1 MRTTHGT
8 ILLAALLAG
17 FGCDNNPPVE
27 TPDSGPVV
35 LDDAGPGTDACT
47 ACPRDS
53 GPTGDGNDSFATAT
67 AITPGATSPTAGEIN
82 PPGDLDYYTFE
93 GTAGQWIQIL
103 ATTDDMATTRADT
116 VIGLYDSTMTLIA
129 ENDDALPRFDVDPG
143 LITRLPSAG
152 TYYILVQEWST
163 WADDTAAGGPAY
175 DYEVSVGE
183 ISPTA
188 ALVNIDTEGGDDVA
202 SAQALT
208 EQVVTGGGAS
218 FIMGTFDDA
227 TDVDVFSF
235 TITGTT
241 SSSYSVNLMPEGNEA
256 YGAAAPPARLRI
268 TNADGTEIVASMDPS
283 AFSPVGPGRN
293 VELAPS
299 LPPGDYRLFVEGGGT
314 ADFYVIKAFR
324 SSDYTPE
331 SATTDVTNNLPA
343 TPDVVVLETQAG
355 SMYRV
360 GRVLANLPALDI
372 DHFSIETTG
381 TEAINVFCDSR
392 SVGSGIADLEVTL
405 LSADG
410 TEEITS
416 ATESATEGIEI
427 LDQAVPVAGTYLV
440 RLTRGAQD
448 SEITG
453 EWVRCA
459 FVTGP
464 VSPAP

>member
-35 LDDAGPGTDACT
+35 LDDAGPGTDACA

-82 PPGDLDYYTFE
+82 PAGDLDYYTFE

-188 ALVNIDTEGGDDVA
+188 ALVNIDTEGGDDAA

-268 TNADGTEIVASMDPS
+268 TNADGTETVASMDPS
-283 AFSPVGPGRN
+283 AFSPVAAGTN
-293 VELAPS
+293 VDLAPS
-299 LPPGDYRLFVEGGGT
+299 LPPGDYLLFVEGGGS

-324 SSDYTPE
+324 GGDNPPETMDATNGDATTPE
-331 SATTDVTNNLPA
+331 VIPLTANPEITGLRS
-343 TPDVVVLETQAG
+343 G
-355 SMYRV
+355 FI
-360 GRVLANLPALDI
+360 LANIGDGDTDYYSITTMGTEQITVSCGSRSLGSGVVDLTVALFDSTGATEI
-372 DHFSIETTG
+372 GTAVIET
-381 TEAINVFCDSR
+381 E
-392 SVGSGIADLEVTL
+392 
-405 LSADG
+405 
-410 TEEITS
+410 
-416 ATESATEGIEI
+416 TEGALIE
-427 LDQAVPVAGTYLV
+427 DRAVSSAGTYLV
-440 RLTRGAQD
+440 RLTKASQD
-448 SEITG
+448 PEVTSTF
-453 EWVRCA
+453 VRCG
-459 FVTGP
+459 FHVQP
-464 VSPAP
+464 PAP